1 MELIVNNSRNRTI
14 NPVLI
19 LIFIIGVALSNMPA
33 MAAEPHI
40 VRAVLFY
47 SPSCPAC
54 HEVINQFLP
63 PLIEQYP
70 EQLQIIGIDVT
81 QQTGNE
87 LYQAA
92 LISFEIPDERIGV
105 PTLIVGENVLVGRL
119 EIPDMLP
126 GIIEHGLSSGG
137 IGWPAIPGLDQALA
151 QAGLDPEDTEIEST
165 DSGLGSDLTVID
177 KFMLDPI
184 ANTISVIVLIGMLFS
199 VVAVGH
205 RFLTNK
211 SAKREWPNWALPV
224 LTIIGLGI
232 ALYMTYVEM
241 THNQAV
247 CGPVGNCNT
256 VQESQ
261 YAYLFGILPV
271 GLMGVIGYIAII
283 AAWIIYR
290 FGPDTTRKISII
302 AIWGMAWF
310 GVLFSIYL
318 TFLEPF
324 VIGASCAWCL
334 SSAIV
339 MTLILWASTGPA
351 LESMQIKY
359 LDDEAGEEDYLED
372 NEDNED
378 EDIEFDI
385 AKKNSGEQTNSVPPA

>member
-1 MELIVNNSRNRTI
+1 
-14 NPVLI
+14 
-19 LIFIIGVALSNMPA
+19 
-33 MAAEPHI
+33 MAAETQV

-105 PTLIVGENVLVGRL
+105 PTLIVGENVLVGRI

-151 QAGLDPEDTEIEST
+151 QAGLDSEDTEIESA

-211 SAKREWPNWALPV
+211 SAKREWPNWALPL

-261 YAYLFGILPV
+261 YAYLFGVLPV

-283 AAWIIYR
+283 SAWLVYR
-290 FGPDTTRKISII
+290 FGPDSTRKISII

-359 LDDEAGEEDYLED
+359 LDDETGEED
-372 NEDNED
+372 
-378 EDIEFDI
+378 
-385 AKKNSGEQTNSVPPA
+385 